1 MNHSSYIIV
10 TVYCIANVFNK
21 IEYVIHN
28 EVLKMKAGKTLSIRI
43 SADEQ
48 AKLEAMQEKT
58 HLSQSQIVKEFIR
71 NGKVNVQHD
80 GKKLIRELTSA
91 RIELNNTTLKLEENL
106 EQISA
111 NTLATFEKISPILE
125 NLSSEDSAHLKNC
138 FDLIKI
144 NQALIIENISQNI
157 KNNKKNINAK
167 LNHVAKNIN
176 KEDTL

>member
-1 MNHSSYIIV
+1 MNHSSDIIV

-21 IEYVIHN
+21 IEDVIHN

-58 HLSQSQIVKEFIR
+58 NLSQSQIVKEFIR

-91 RIELNNTTLKLEENL
+91 RIELNNIALKLEENL

-125 NLSSEDSAHLKNC
+125 NFSSEDSAHLKNC

-144 NQALIIENISQNI
+144 NQTLIIENISQNI
-157 KNNKKNINAK
+157 KNNKKCINAK
-167 LNHVAKNIN
+167 LNHVAKSIN
-176 KEDTL
+176 KEDAL

>member
-1 MNHSSYIIV
+1 M
-10 TVYCIANVFNK
+10 
-21 IEYVIHN
+21 
-28 EVLKMKAGKTLSIRI
+28 
-43 SADEQ
+43 
-48 AKLEAMQEKT
+48 
-58 HLSQSQIVKEFIR
+58 
-71 NGKVNVQHD
+71 
-80 GKKLIRELTSA
+80 
-91 RIELNNTTLKLEENL
+91 NNTTLKLEENL

-176 KEDTL
+176 KQPGNMSIQFFKSF